1 MTSLPSLRGGLLRH
15 KLDNELLV
23 YDPVGERIHL
33 LNGPT
38 TAVVEMMDEGMTAEA
53 IIERFD
59 RTQGAPVGSHL
70 LALALDELAKA
81 GLTDDAE
88 NTTGISDVS
97 RRQLLQRVAAVGA
110 MLLTPA
116 IASLTPAALHAQSAC
131 GTFCASQ
138 SSNCTNP
145 SCACCAKPITG
156 FPDHTCQALPVTNAN
171 CHGV

>member
-1 MTSLPSLRGGLLRH
+1 VTSLPSLRAGLFRH

-33 LNGPT
+33 LNGTT
-38 TAVVEMMDEGMTAEA
+38 TAVVEMMDEGVTAEA
-53 IIERFD
+53 IIERLD
-59 RTQGAPVGSHL
+59 RMHAAPVGSHL

-81 GLTDDAE
+81 GLTEVAE

-97 RRQLLQRVAAVGA
+97 RRQMLQRVAAVGA

-116 IASLTPAALHAQSAC
+116 IASLTPAVLHAQSAC
-131 GTFCASQ
+131 GTFCASL

-145 SCACCAKPITG
+145 ACACCAKPSAG
-156 FPDHTCQALPVTNAN
+156 PDHTCINAPLTNAN
-171 CHGV
+171 CHGL